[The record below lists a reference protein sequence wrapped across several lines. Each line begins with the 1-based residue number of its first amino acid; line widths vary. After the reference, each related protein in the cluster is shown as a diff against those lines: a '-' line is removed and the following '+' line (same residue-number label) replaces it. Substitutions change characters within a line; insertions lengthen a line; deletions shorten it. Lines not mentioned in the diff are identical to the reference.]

1 MDKCV
6 KAVLAVVA
14 FTIVSPKIKVSGEKN
29 VFQSFD
35 FLFLNKE
42 WLVLRLII
50 RQHHL
55 YH

>member
-14 FTIVSPKIKVSGEKN
+14 FTIVASEVRGSGEKN

-35 FLFLNKE
+35 FF
-42 WLVLRLII
+42 
-50 RQHHL
+50 
-55 YH
+55 YF